1 MLAALGFLL
10 RKRWPVVGLVSLA
23 ASSIL
28 LYVLST
34 PFIASALLD
43 GLQWYPALSKEEVA
57 EPSAEG
63 IVVLSAGRRR
73 NSPEYGGETV
83 DSLTLERIRYAAL
96 LERRTGLPLLVSGG
110 KRRSDLGPLSV
121 LLADT
126 LQNEFGVE
134 VKFLESRSQN
144 TAENALFSAEMLAG
158 KGIGRVYLVS
168 HAWHM
173 PRAKAAF
180 ERHGIVV
187 IPAPTGFVS
196 RGEGLILSDWMPQAN
211 ALAGSSFAIH
221 EWLGLLWYWLR
232 FDVLNEEAT

>member
-57 EPSAEG
+57 EPSAEA

-110 KRRSDLGPLSV
+110 KRRFDLGPLSV

-144 TAENALFSAEMLAG
+144 TAENARYSAD
-158 KGIGRVYLVS
+158 
-168 HAWHM
+168 
-173 PRAKAAF
+173 
-180 ERHGIVV
+180 
-187 IPAPTGFVS
+187 T
-196 RGEGLILSDWMPQAN
+196 N
-211 ALAGSSFAIH
+211 
-221 EWLGLLWYWLR
+221 LR
-232 FDVLNEEAT
+232 R